1 MRKLFTLFISVLMV
15 FGLMMPVSA
24 DGGNTIVKNGNQITI
39 TISSGHPDLEFF
51 LNDSGEDVVVRFA
64 TGEPNETVVD
74 ADDEVIFT
82 TNGNIMD
89 GDFSINFNDNLRNL
103 PEPVTLNITLN
114 NFKILNNDDYYF
126 STWNHSNFNQI
137 NVNMTLIGENEISV
151 GSTWQDIW
159 QGRNALNVPAGS
171 TYKIGGNGSIKLTGT
186 YAIASGGTVYV
197 TDEAKLTEGS
207 SPISNVTLYNHSN
220 NDSWGKKIE
229 LNSIAFVDANKEL
242 NVGDDYQSQINYEPS
257 DIPDDEK
264 VVTYSSSNE
273 EVATV
278 DTNGLVSATKEG
290 KTTITATS
298 TIDPNIKTSC
308 EITVVNK
315 VYSVSVTPDKI
326 TLPSVKEGYDPQDP
340 EYITIKNTGNQT
352 ILLEDHG
359 ENPWLTITLD
369 KNTLKPNEE
378 AKVSIKLKDG
388 LSAETRST
396 LKGFITYTN
405 EDGTYRDYAH
415 FEVTYEIRHDMK
427 HVEAKEATHLEEGNI
442 EYWYCEYCDKYYEGA
457 LGTNELSLED
467 ITIPKL
473 ADHTPTDTWYHDEN
487 NHYHTCECGE
497 VLDKEAHDFKWVID
511 KEATTTSEGL
521 KHEEC
526 TVCGYRKDGV
536 AIPVL
541 EIEIPDTG
549 VRSNTFIWTTAALLS
564 LSALTGS
571 VIYQRKK
578 KEN

>member
-1 MRKLFTLFISVLMV
+1 MV

-39 TISSGHPDLEFF
+39 TISSGDPDVEFF

-74 ADDEVIFT
+74 ANDEVIFT
-82 TNGNIMD
+82 TNGNFMN
-89 GDFSINFNDNLRNL
+89 GDFSVNFNNNLQNL

-114 NFKILNNDDYYF
+114 NFKILNNYDYYF
-126 STWNHSNFNQI
+126 STWNHINFNQI
-137 NVNMTLIGENEISV
+137 NVNMTLVGENVISV
-151 GSTWQDIW
+151 GD
-159 QGRNALNVPAGS
+159 GRVAMPVPTGS
-171 TYKIGGNGSIKLTGT
+171 TYTIGGEGSIKLNGSD
-186 YAIASGGTVYV
+186 AIASGGTIYV
-197 TDEAKLTEGS
+197 TDEAKLAEGS
-207 SPISNVTLYNHSN
+207 SPISNVTLYNNSN

-242 NVGDDYQSQINYEPS
+242 NVGDDYQSQINYDPS

-264 VVTYSSSNE
+264 TVTYASSNE

-278 DTNGLVSATKEG
+278 DTNGLVSAVKEG

-298 TIDPNIKTSC
+298 TIDPNIKATC

-315 VYSVSVTPDKI
+315 VYSVSVSPNKI
-326 TLPSVKEGYDPQDP
+326 TLPLVKEGYDPQDP

-352 ILLEDHG
+352 ILLEDHDK
-359 ENPWLTITLD
+359 NPWLIITLD

-396 LKGFITYTN
+396 LKGFITYTS

-415 FEVTYEIRHDMK
+415 FEVTYEVRHDMK
-427 HVEAKEATHLEEGNI
+427 HIEAKEATHLEEGNI
-442 EYWYCEYCDKYYEGA
+442 EYWYCEYCDKYYKGA

-473 ADHTPTDTWYHDEN
+473 SNHTPSDTWYYDEKS
-487 NHYHTCECGE
+487 HWHTCECGE
-497 VLDKEAHDFKWVID
+497 VLDKEVHDFKWVID

-526 TVCGYRKDGV
+526 TVCGYKKEAV
-536 AIPVL
+536 SIPVL
-541 EIEIPDTG
+541 EIEVPDTG
-549 VRSNTFIWTTAALLS
+549 VRSNTSIFTAIALLS

>member
-39 TISSGHPDLEFF
+39 TISSGDPDVEFF

-74 ADDEVIFT
+74 ANDEVIFT
-82 TNGNIMD
+82 TNGNFMN
-89 GDFSINFNDNLRNL
+89 GDFSVNFNNNLQNL

-114 NFKILNNDDYYF
+114 NYDYYF
-126 STWNHSNFNQI
+126 STWNHINFNQI
-137 NVNMTLIGENEISV
+137 NVNMTLVGENVISV
-151 GSTWQDIW
+151 GD
-159 QGRNALNVPAGS
+159 GRVAMPVPTGS
-171 TYKIGGNGSIKLTGT
+171 TYTIGGEGSIKLNGSD
-186 YAIASGGTVYV
+186 AIASGGTIYV
-197 TDEAKLTEGS
+197 TDEAKLAEGS
-207 SPISNVTLYNHSN
+207 SPISNVTLYNNSN
-220 NDSWGKKIE
+220 NDSWDKKIE

-242 NVGDDYQSQINYEPS
+242 NVGDDYQSQINYDPS

-264 VVTYSSSNE
+264 TVTYASSNE

-278 DTNGLVSATKEG
+278 DTNGLVSAVKEG

-298 TIDPNIKTSC
+298 TIDPNIKATC

-315 VYSVSVTPDKI
+315 VYSVSVSPNKI
-326 TLPSVKEGYDPQDP
+326 TLPLVKEGYDPQDP

-352 ILLEDHG
+352 ILLEDHDK
-359 ENPWLTITLD
+359 NPWLIITLD

-396 LKGFITYTN
+396 LKGFITYTS

-415 FEVTYEIRHDMK
+415 FEVTYEVRHDMK
-427 HVEAKEATHLEEGNI
+427 HIEAKEATHLEEGNI
-442 EYWYCEYCDKYYEGA
+442 EYWYCEYCDKYYKGA

-473 ADHTPTDTWYHDEN
+473 SDHTPSDTWYYDEKS
-487 NHYHTCECGE
+487 HWHTCECGE
-497 VLDKEAHDFKWVID
+497 VLDKEVHDFKWVID

-526 TVCGYRKDGV
+526 TVCGYKKEAV
-536 AIPVL
+536 SIPVL
-541 EIEIPDTG
+541 EIEVPDTG
-549 VRSNTFIWTTAALLS
+549 VRSNTSIFTAIALLS

>member
-39 TISSGHPDLEFF
+39 TISSGDPDVEFF

-74 ADDEVIFT
+74 ANDEVIFT
-82 TNGNIMD
+82 TNGNFMN
-89 GDFSINFNDNLRNL
+89 GDFSVNFNNNLQNL

-114 NFKILNNDDYYF
+114 NFKILNNYDYYF
-126 STWNHSNFNQI
+126 STWNHINFNQI
-137 NVNMTLIGENEISV
+137 NVNMTLVGENVISV
-151 GSTWQDIW
+151 GD
-159 QGRNALNVPAGS
+159 GRVAMPVPTGS
-171 TYKIGGNGSIKLTGT
+171 TYTIGGEGSIKLNGSD
-186 YAIASGGTVYV
+186 AIASGGTIYV
-197 TDEAKLTEGS
+197 TDEAKLAEGS
-207 SPISNVTLYNHSN
+207 SPISNVTLYNNSN
-220 NDSWGKKIE
+220 NDSWDKKIE

-242 NVGDDYQSQINYEPS
+242 NVGDDYQSQINYDPS

-264 VVTYSSSNE
+264 TVTYASSNE

-278 DTNGLVSATKEG
+278 DTNGLVSAVKEG

-298 TIDPNIKTSC
+298 TIDPNIKATC

-315 VYSVSVTPDKI
+315 VYSVSVSPNKI
-326 TLPSVKEGYDPQDP
+326 TLPLVKEGYDPQDP

-352 ILLEDHG
+352 ILLEDHDK
-359 ENPWLTITLD
+359 NPWLIITLD

-396 LKGFITYTN
+396 LKGFITYTS

-415 FEVTYEIRHDMK
+415 FEVTYEVRHDMK
-427 HVEAKEATHLEEGNI
+427 HIEAKEATHLEEGNI
-442 EYWYCEYCDKYYEGA
+442 EYWYCEYCDKYYKGA

-473 ADHTPTDTWYHDEN
+473 SDHTPSDTWYYDEKS
-487 NHYHTCECGE
+487 HWHTCECGE
-497 VLDKEAHDFKWVID
+497 VLDKEVHDFKWVID

-526 TVCGYRKDGV
+526 TVCGYKKEAV
-536 AIPVL
+536 SIPVL
-541 EIEIPDTG
+541 EIEVPDTG
-549 VRSNTFIWTTAALLS
+549 VRSNTSIFTAIALLS

>member
-1 MRKLFTLFISVLMV
+1 MKKLFTLFISVLMV

-39 TISSGHPDLEFF
+39 TISSDAPDLEFV
-51 LNDSGEDVVVRFA
+51 LNDSGEDVVARFA

-89 GDFSINFNDNLRNL
+89 GDFSVNFNDSLRNL

-151 GSTWQDIW
+151 GSTW
-159 QGRNALNVPAGS
+159 R
-171 TYKIGGNGSIKLTGT
+171 GNGSIKLTGT

-326 TLPSVKEGYDPQDP
+326 TLPSVKEGYDPQDS
-340 EYITIKNTGNQT
+340 EYITIKNAGNQT

-359 ENPWLTITLD
+359 ENPWLVITLD

-473 ADHTPTDTWYHDEN
+473 SDHTPTDTWYHDEN

-497 VLDKEAHDFKWVID
+497 VLDKKAHDFEWVID

-536 AIPVL
+536 VIPVL
-541 EIEIPDTG
+541 EIEVPDTG
-549 VRSNTFIWTTAALLS
+549 VRSNASIFTAIALLS
-564 LSALTGS
+564 LSALTGT

>member
-39 TISSGHPDLEFF
+39 TISSAAPDVEFV

-89 GDFSINFNDNLRNL
+89 GDFSVNFNDSLRNL

-151 GSTWQDIW
+151 GSTSTW

-207 SPISNVTLYNHSN
+207 SSISNVTLYNHSN

-315 VYSVSVTPDKI
+315 VYSVSVSPNKI
-326 TLPSVKEGYDPQDP
+326 TLPLVKEGYDPQDP
-340 EYITIKNTGNQT
+340 EYITIKNAGNQT

-359 ENPWLTITLD
+359 ENPWLVITLD

-405 EDGTYRDYAH
+405 EDGTYRDHAH

-526 TVCGYRKDGV
+526 AVCGYQKDGV
-536 AIPVL
+536 IIPVL
-541 EIEIPDTG
+541 EIEVPDTG
-549 VRSNTFIWTTAALLS
+549 VRSNASIFTAIALLS
-564 LSALTGS
+564 LSALTGT

>member
-39 TISSGHPDLEFF
+39 TISSGDPDVEFF

-74 ADDEVIFT
+74 ANDEVIFT
-82 TNGNIMD
+82 TNGNFMN
-89 GDFSINFNDNLRNL
+89 GDFSVNFNNNLQNL

-114 NFKILNNDDYYF
+114 NFKILNNYDYYF
-126 STWNHSNFNQI
+126 STWNHINFNQI
-137 NVNMTLIGENEISV
+137 NVNMTLVGENVISV
-151 GSTWQDIW
+151 GD
-159 QGRNALNVPAGS
+159 GRVAMPVPTGS
-171 TYKIGGNGSIKLTGT
+171 TYTIGGEGSIKLNGSD
-186 YAIASGGTVYV
+186 AIASGGTIYV
-197 TDEAKLTEGS
+197 TDEAKLAEGS
-207 SPISNVTLYNHSN
+207 SPISNVTLYNNSN

-242 NVGDDYQSQINYEPS
+242 NVGDDYQSQINYDPS

-264 VVTYSSSNE
+264 TVTYASSNE

-278 DTNGLVSATKEG
+278 DTNGLVSAVKEG

-298 TIDPNIKTSC
+298 TIDPNIKATC

-315 VYSVSVTPDKI
+315 VYSVSVSPNKI
-326 TLPSVKEGYDPQDP
+326 TLPLVKEGYDPQDP

-352 ILLEDHG
+352 ILLEDHDK
-359 ENPWLTITLD
+359 NPWLIITLD

-396 LKGFITYTN
+396 LKGFITYTS

-415 FEVTYEIRHDMK
+415 FEVTYEVRHDMK
-427 HVEAKEATHLEEGNI
+427 HIEAKEATHLEEGNI
-442 EYWYCEYCDKYYEGA
+442 EYWYCEYCDKYYKGA

-473 ADHTPTDTWYHDEN
+473 SDHTPSDTWYYDEKS
-487 NHYHTCECGE
+487 HWHTCECGE
-497 VLDKEAHDFKWVID
+497 VLDKEVHDFKWVID

-526 TVCGYRKDGV
+526 TVCGYKKEAV
-536 AIPVL
+536 SIPVL
-541 EIEIPDTG
+541 EIEVPDTG
-549 VRSNTFIWTTAALLS
+549 VRSNTSIFTAIALLS

>member
-1 MRKLFTLFISVLMV
+1 MRKLFTSFISVLMV
-15 FGLMMPVSA
+15 FGLMTPVSA

-39 TISSGHPDLEFF
+39 TISSAHPDVEFF
-51 LNDSGEDVVVRFA
+51 LNDSGEDVIVRFA

-89 GDFSINFNDNLRNL
+89 GDFSVNFNDNLRNL

-114 NFKILNNDDYYF
+114 NFKILNNDAYYF
-126 STWNHSNFNQI
+126 STWNHSKFNQI

-151 GSTWQDIW
+151 GGTW

-197 TDEAKLTEGS
+197 TDEAKLAEGS

-229 LNSIAFVDANKEL
+229 LNSITFVDANKEL

-264 VVTYSSSNE
+264 TVTYASSNE

-298 TIDPNIKTSC
+298 TIDPNIKATC

-315 VYSVSVTPDKI
+315 VYSVSVTPSKI
-326 TLPSVKEGYDPQDP
+326 TLPTVKEGYDPQDP

-359 ENPWLTITLD
+359 ANPWLIITLD

-396 LKGFITYTN
+396 LKGFITYTS
-405 EDGTYRDYAH
+405 EDGNYRDHAR
-415 FEVTYEIRHDMK
+415 FEVTYEVRHDMK
-427 HVEAKEATHLEEGNI
+427 YVEAKDATHLEDGNI
-442 EYWYCEYCDKYYEGA
+442 AYWYCEYCDKYFKDGA
-457 LGTNELSLED
+457 GRNEFTLKDL
-467 ITIPKL
+467 IIPKL
-473 ADHTPTDTWYHDEN
+473 TEHTADGSGWHSDETSHWN
-487 NHYHTCECGE
+487 TCECGE
-497 VLDKEAHDFKWVID
+497 KINEAVHTYAWVTD
-511 KEATTTSEGL
+511 KEATATETGL

-526 TVCGYRKDGV
+526 SICGHVKEAV
-536 AIPVL
+536 EIPVL
-541 EIEIPDTG
+541 EDTEVQTPETSDTG
-549 VRSNTFIWTTAALLS
+549 IVGVYVSLLSASALL
-564 LSALTGS
+564 LFVLK
-571 VIYQRKK
+571 RKYK
-578 KEN
+578 KIG

>member
-1 MRKLFTLFISVLMV
+1 MV

-39 TISSGHPDLEFF
+39 TISSGDPDVEFF

-74 ADDEVIFT
+74 ANDEVIFT
-82 TNGNIMD
+82 TNGNFMN
-89 GDFSINFNDNLRNL
+89 GDFSVNFNNNLQNL

-114 NFKILNNDDYYF
+114 NFKILNNYDYYF
-126 STWNHSNFNQI
+126 STWNHINFNQI
-137 NVNMTLIGENEISV
+137 NVNMTLVGENVISV
-151 GSTWQDIW
+151 GD
-159 QGRNALNVPAGS
+159 GRVAMPVPTGS
-171 TYKIGGNGSIKLTGT
+171 TYTIGGEGSIKLNGSD
-186 YAIASGGTVYV
+186 AIASGGTIYV
-197 TDEAKLTEGS
+197 TDEAKLAEGS
-207 SPISNVTLYNHSN
+207 SPISNVTLYNNSN

-242 NVGDDYQSQINYEPS
+242 NVGDDYQSQINYDPS

-264 VVTYSSSNE
+264 TVTYASSNE

-278 DTNGLVSATKEG
+278 DTNGLVSAVKEG

-298 TIDPNIKTSC
+298 TIDPNIKATC

-315 VYSVSVTPDKI
+315 VYSVSVSPNKI
-326 TLPSVKEGYDPQDP
+326 TLPLVKEGYDPQDP

-352 ILLEDHG
+352 ILLEDHDK
-359 ENPWLTITLD
+359 NPWLIITLD

-396 LKGFITYTN
+396 LKGFITYTS

-415 FEVTYEIRHDMK
+415 FEVTYEVRHDMK
-427 HVEAKEATHLEEGNI
+427 HIEAKEATHLEEGNI
-442 EYWYCEYCDKYYEGA
+442 EYWYCEYCDKYYKGA

-473 ADHTPTDTWYHDEN
+473 SDHTPSDTWYYDEKS
-487 NHYHTCECGE
+487 HWHTCECGE
-497 VLDKEAHDFKWVID
+497 VLDKEVHDFKWVID

-526 TVCGYRKDGV
+526 TVCGYKKEAV
-536 AIPVL
+536 SIPVL
-541 EIEIPDTG
+541 EIEVPDTG
-549 VRSNTFIWTTAALLS
+549 VRSNTSIFTAIALLS

>member
-39 TISSGHPDLEFF
+39 TISSGDPDVEFF
-51 LNDSGEDVVVRFA
+51 LNDSGEDVIVRFA

-89 GDFSINFNDNLRNL
+89 GDFSVNFNNNLRNL

-114 NFKILNNDDYYF
+114 NFKILNNDGYYF

-137 NVNMTLIGENEISV
+137 NVNMTLVGENVISV
-151 GSTWQDIW
+151 GSD
-159 QGRNALNVPAGS
+159 RVAMPVPTGS
-171 TYKIGGNGSIKLTGT
+171 TYTIGGEGSIKLNGSD
-186 YAIASGGTVYV
+186 AIASGGTVYV

-207 SPISNVTLYNHSN
+207 SGFSNVTIYNHSN
-220 NDSWGKKIE
+220 NESWGKKIE

-264 VVTYSSSNE
+264 AVTYASSNE

-278 DTNGLVSATKEG
+278 DTNGLVSAVKEG

-298 TIDPNIKTSC
+298 TIDPNIKATC

-315 VYSVSVTPDKI
+315 VYSVSVSPNKI

-340 EYITIKNTGNQT
+340 EYITIKNTGNQK

-359 ENPWLTITLD
+359 ANPWLIITLD

-378 AKVSIKLKDG
+378 AKVSIKLKDD

-396 LKGFITYTN
+396 LKGFITYTS

-415 FEVTYEIRHDMK
+415 FEVTYEVRHDMK
-427 HVEAKEATHLEEGNI
+427 HIEAKEATHLEEGNI
-442 EYWYCEYCDKYYEGA
+442 EYWYCEYCDKYYKGA

-473 ADHTPTDTWYHDEN
+473 SDHTPSDTWYYDEKS
-487 NHYHTCECGE
+487 HWHTCECGE
-497 VLDKEAHDFKWVID
+497 VLDKEVHDFKWVID

-526 TVCGYRKDGV
+526 TVCGYKKEAV
-536 AIPVL
+536 SIPVL
-541 EIEIPDTG
+541 
-549 VRSNTFIWTTAALLS
+549 S
-564 LSALTGS
+564 L
-571 VIYQRKK
+571 
-578 KEN
+578 

>member
-39 TISSGHPDLEFF
+39 TISSGDPDVEFF

-74 ADDEVIFT
+74 ANDEVIFT
-82 TNGNIMD
+82 TNGNFMN
-89 GDFSINFNDNLRNL
+89 GDFSVNFNNNLQNL

-114 NFKILNNDDYYF
+114 NFKILNNYDYYF
-126 STWNHSNFNQI
+126 STWNHINFNQI
-137 NVNMTLIGENEISV
+137 NVNMTLVGENVISV
-151 GSTWQDIW
+151 GD
-159 QGRNALNVPAGS
+159 GRVAMPVPTGS
-171 TYKIGGNGSIKLTGT
+171 TYTIGGEGSIKLNGSD
-186 YAIASGGTVYV
+186 AIASGGTIYV

-278 DTNGLVSATKEG
+278 DTNGLVSAIKEG

-298 TIDPNIKTSC
+298 TIDPNIKATC

-315 VYSVSVTPDKI
+315 VYSVSVSPNKI
-326 TLPSVKEGYDPQDP
+326 TLPLVKEGYDPQDP

-352 ILLEDHG
+352 ILLEDHDK
-359 ENPWLTITLD
+359 NPWLIITLD

-396 LKGFITYTN
+396 LKGFITYTS

-415 FEVTYEIRHDMK
+415 FEVTYEVRHDMK
-427 HVEAKEATHLEEGNI
+427 HIEAKEATHLEEGNI
-442 EYWYCEYCDKYYEGA
+442 EYWYCEYCDKYYKGA

-473 ADHTPTDTWYHDEN
+473 SDHTPSDTWYYDEKS
-487 NHYHTCECGE
+487 HWHTCECGE
-497 VLDKEAHDFKWVID
+497 VLDKEVHDFKWVID

-526 TVCGYRKDGV
+526 TVCGYKKEAV
-536 AIPVL
+536 SIPVL
-541 EIEIPDTG
+541 EIEVPDTG
-549 VRSNTFIWTTAALLS
+549 VRSNTSIFTAIALLS

>member
-39 TISSGHPDLEFF
+39 TISSGDPDVEFF

-74 ADDEVIFT
+74 ANDEVIFT
-82 TNGNIMD
+82 TNGNFMN
-89 GDFSINFNDNLRNL
+89 GDFSVNFNNNLQNL

-114 NFKILNNDDYYF
+114 NFKILNNYDYYF
-126 STWNHSNFNQI
+126 STWNHINFNQI
-137 NVNMTLIGENEISV
+137 NVNMTLVGENVISV
-151 GSTWQDIW
+151 GD
-159 QGRNALNVPAGS
+159 GRVAMPVPTGS
-171 TYKIGGNGSIKLTGT
+171 TYTIGGEGSIKLNGSD
-186 YAIASGGTVYV
+186 AIASGGTIYV
-197 TDEAKLTEGS
+197 TDEAKLAEGS
-207 SPISNVTLYNHSN
+207 SPISNVTLYNNSN

-242 NVGDDYQSQINYEPS
+242 NVGDDYQSQINYDPS

-264 VVTYSSSNE
+264 TVTYASSNE

-278 DTNGLVSATKEG
+278 DTNGLVSAVKEG

-298 TIDPNIKTSC
+298 TIDPNIKATC

-315 VYSVSVTPDKI
+315 VYSVSVSPNKI
-326 TLPSVKEGYDPQDP
+326 TLPLVKEGYDPQDP

-352 ILLEDHG
+352 ILLEDHDK
-359 ENPWLTITLD
+359 NPWLIITLD

-396 LKGFITYTN
+396 LKGFITYTS

-415 FEVTYEIRHDMK
+415 FEVTYEVRHDMK
-427 HVEAKEATHLEEGNI
+427 HIEAKEATHLEEGNI
-442 EYWYCEYCDKYYEGA
+442 EYWYCEYCDKYYKGA

-473 ADHTPTDTWYHDEN
+473 SNHTPSDTWYYDEKS
-487 NHYHTCECGE
+487 HWHTCECGE
-497 VLDKEAHDFKWVID
+497 VLDKEVHDFKWVID

-526 TVCGYRKDGV
+526 TVCGYKKEAV
-536 AIPVL
+536 SIPVL
-541 EIEIPDTG
+541 EIEVPDTG
-549 VRSNTFIWTTAALLS
+549 VRSNTSIFTAIALLS

>member
-1 MRKLFTLFISVLMV
+1 M
-15 FGLMMPVSA
+15 
-24 DGGNTIVKNGNQITI
+24 
-39 TISSGHPDLEFF
+39 
-51 LNDSGEDVVVRFA
+51 
-64 TGEPNETVVD
+64 
-74 ADDEVIFT
+74 
-82 TNGNIMD
+82 
-89 GDFSINFNDNLRNL
+89 
-103 PEPVTLNITLN
+103 
-114 NFKILNNDDYYF
+114 
-126 STWNHSNFNQI
+126 
-137 NVNMTLIGENEISV
+137 
-151 GSTWQDIW
+151 
-159 QGRNALNVPAGS
+159 
-171 TYKIGGNGSIKLTGT
+171 
-186 YAIASGGTVYV
+186 
-197 TDEAKLTEGS
+197 
-207 SPISNVTLYNHSN
+207 
-220 NDSWGKKIE
+220 
-229 LNSIAFVDANKEL
+229 
-242 NVGDDYQSQINYEPS
+242 
-257 DIPDDEK
+257 
-264 VVTYSSSNE
+264 TYSSSNE

-340 EYITIKNTGNQT
+340 EYITIKNAGNQT

-359 ENPWLTITLD
+359 ENPWLVITLD

-405 EDGTYRDYAH
+405 EDGTYRDYAR

-442 EYWYCEYCDKYYEGA
+442 EYWYCEYCDKYYKGA
-457 LGTNELSLED
+457 FGTNELSLED

-473 ADHTPTDTWYHDEN
+473 TDHTPTDTWYHDEN
-487 NHYHTCECGE
+487 SHYHICECGE
-497 VLDKEAHDFKWVID
+497 VLD

-526 TVCGYRKDGV
+526 AVCGYQKDGV
-536 AIPVL
+536 IIPVL
-541 EIEIPDTG
+541 EIEIPDTSSHASLG
-549 VRSNTFIWTTAALLS
+549 VVVLAIIGAS
-564 LSALTGS
+564 LIFAS
-571 VIYQRKK
+571 RKK
-578 KEN
+578 SSEK

>member
-39 TISSGHPDLEFF
+39 TISSGDPDVEFF

-74 ADDEVIFT
+74 ANDEVIFT
-82 TNGNIMD
+82 TNGNFMN
-89 GDFSINFNDNLRNL
+89 GDFSVNFNNNLQNL

-114 NFKILNNDDYYF
+114 NFKILNNYDYYF
-126 STWNHSNFNQI
+126 STWNHINFNKI
-137 NVNMTLIGENEISV
+137 NVNMTLVGENVISV
-151 GSTWQDIW
+151 GD
-159 QGRNALNVPAGS
+159 GRVAMPVPTGS
-171 TYKIGGNGSIKLTGT
+171 TYTIGGEGSIKLNGSD
-186 YAIASGGTVYV
+186 AIASGGTIYV
-197 TDEAKLTEGS
+197 TDEAKLAEGS
-207 SPISNVTLYNHSN
+207 SPISNVTLYNNSN

-242 NVGDDYQSQINYEPS
+242 NVGDDYQSQINYDPS

-264 VVTYSSSNE
+264 TVTYASSNE

-278 DTNGLVSATKEG
+278 DTNGLVSAVKEG

-298 TIDPNIKTSC
+298 TIDPNIKATC

-315 VYSVSVTPDKI
+315 VYSVSVSPNKI
-326 TLPSVKEGYDPQDP
+326 TLPLVKEGYDPQDP

-352 ILLEDHG
+352 ILLEDHDK
-359 ENPWLTITLD
+359 NPWLIITLD

-396 LKGFITYTN
+396 LKGFITYTS

-415 FEVTYEIRHDMK
+415 FEVTYEVRHDMK
-427 HVEAKEATHLEEGNI
+427 HIEAKEATHLEEGNI
-442 EYWYCEYCDKYYEGA
+442 EYWYCEYCDKYYKGA

-473 ADHTPTDTWYHDEN
+473 SDHTPSDTWYYDEKS
-487 NHYHTCECGE
+487 HWHTCECGE
-497 VLDKEAHDFKWVID
+497 VLDKETHDFKWVID
-511 KEATTTSEGL
+511 KEATMTSEGL

-526 TVCGYRKDGV
+526 SICGYKKDSV
-536 AIPVL
+536 IIPVL
-541 EIEIPDTG
+541 EIEVPDTG
-549 VRSNTFIWTTAALLS
+549 VRSNTSIWAIAALLS
-564 LSALTGS
+564 LSVLTGT

-578 KEN
+578 KED